1 MKKYWINSRDYFLI
15 ALGALIEAVSLRIF
29 FVPANLASG
38 GVSGISQLINHFT
51 GWPIGLMVLIGNIP
65 LFILGWRFLG
75 GRRFAMRTALAVFLY
90 SVFTDLLL
98 KLPAFGPH
106 GAATSLINELSGDIF
121 LNSLYGAIV
130 SGIGYGLVYR
140 ARGTSGGS
148 DILARILNNWRGIP
162 MTQSY
167 LLVDT
172 VVILSAGFVFGWKQA
187 LYAMITLYV
196 SGLVSETVLEGGG
209 TVRTAMIVT
218 NNPDEI
224 SARVMED
231 LERGVTYLEGRGGY
245 TGNSRPVLYCVVSR
259 AEVVTLKTIVHESD
273 PEAFMVIGVA
283 HEALGEGFKPLKGR

>member
-1 MKKYWINSRDYFLI
+1 MKKYLPVIRDYVLI
-15 ALGALIEAVSLRIF
+15 ALGALIQAASLRLF

-51 GWPIGLMVLIGNIP
+51 GWPIGLMVLIGNVP
-65 LFILGWRFLG
+65 LFLLGWRFLG
-75 GRRFAMRTALAVFLY
+75 GRKFALRTALAIVTY
-90 SVFTDLLL
+90 SLFTDLLL
-98 KLPAFGPH
+98 KMPFFAPG
-106 GAATSLINELSGDIF
+106 GAGTVLINDLKGDIF

-167 LLVDT
+167 LIVDT
-172 VVILSAGFVFGWKQA
+172 AVILSAGFVFGWKQA

-196 SGLVSETVLEGGG
+196 SGIVAETVLEGGG
-209 TVRTAMIVT
+209 TVRTAMIITGKAQAVS
-218 NNPDEI
+218 E
-224 SARVMED
+224 RVIED
-231 LERGVTYLEGRGGY
+231 LERGVTFLEGTGAY
-245 TGNSRPVLYCVVSR
+245 TGSSRPVLYCVITR
-259 AEVVTLKTIVHESD
+259 AEVATLKAIVHEID

-283 HEALGEGFKPLKGR
+283 HEALGEGFRPLKGR